1 MVAPFDITRLTPR
14 ERIELAERPWDSL
27 AEEDIELTP
36 EQAAELER
44 RRDHLAREG
53 PKGRP
58 WHDVLDQFD
67 KRGRVDRG
75 LSAPFPL
82 SRRERGPGGEDLR
95 RVF

>member
-1 MVAPFDITRLTPR
+1 MAVNFDIKHLTPR
-14 ERIELAERPWDSL
+14 ERIELAEQLWDSL

-58 WHDVLDQFD
+58 WRDVLDEFE
-67 KRGRVDRG
+67 KRGG
-75 LSAPFPL
+75 
-82 SRRERGPGGEDLR
+82 
-95 RVF
+95 